1 MNDSACLIS
10 QTSTHTLQELK
21 RRRLELRKEGNALI
35 DFFCEDKDTFKL
47 DECFRIFQ
55 DFCIKF
61 NKAVKVGFCRTGMLG
76 LAIKMNTG
84 GYSHVSKF
92 SAIYIYSRYLALCP
106 CLHLPFS

>member
-1 MNDSACLIS
+1 MCLLS
-10 QTSTHTLQELK
+10 QSSTQTLQELK

-61 NKAVKVGFCRTGMLG
+61 NKAVKVGFYHAGMLG
-76 LAIKMNTG
+76 LNKDEQMRI
-84 GYSHVSKF
+84 F
-92 SAIYIYSRYLALCP
+92 S
-106 CLHLPFS
+106 FS